1 MLHIV
6 TLFAHTVFM
15 HGMAMKKGTR
25 VSRASKIEENGPRKG
40 ADKKKKGKPVITAT
54 ANETIANYSVMEIP
68 ESNHPSHLRRGP
80 MSVTE
85 IRELADFLLEH
96 AQALNSIASKMDK
109 MAIKSFDRVDG
120 VTKGARGKRLIAE
133 FTANLNRAMTD
144 QRFSD

>member
-1 MLHIV
+1 MLHVV
-6 TLFAHTVFM
+6 TSNMHTVFM

-25 VSRASKIEENGPRKG
+25 VSRVSKPEENGPDKKL
-40 ADKKKKGKPVITAT
+40 ADKKKGKAVITAT
-54 ANETIANYSVMEIP
+54 ANETIANYSVEEIP

-96 AQALNSIASKMDK
+96 AQSLNAIASKMDK

-144 QRFSD
+144 QRFSC

>member
-1 MLHIV
+1 
-6 TLFAHTVFM
+6 M

-25 VSRASKIEENGPRKG
+25 VARASKPEVKKSGKNSI
-40 ADKKKKGKPVITAT
+40 KKKGKPVITAT
-54 ANETIANYSVMEIP
+54 AEETIANYSALEIP

-96 AQALNSIASKMDK
+96 AQALNAIASKMDK
-109 MAIKSFDRVDG
+109 MSIKSFDRVDG

-133 FTANLNRAMTD
+133 FAANLNRAMTD
-144 QRFSD
+144 QRFND